1 MGFGSFLV
9 LVPPIGTLAGCH
21 LRGNKSDARLCTMV
35 NDADDFVARN
45 MNPGHEE
52 IRPISGPIP
61 TTFEHGLT

>member
-1 MGFGSFLV
+1 
-9 LVPPIGTLAGCH
+9 
-21 LRGNKSDARLCTMV
+21 MV

-52 IRPISGPIP
+52 VRPISGPIP